1 MCKKT
6 KLGGVFLGPLLFD
19 WKLRRQAKHKVI
31 MSNEAS
37 INVMK
42 LFFNN
47 YRHLAN
53 RLGAW
58 SKYVKRHLPKI

>member
-1 MCKKT
+1 MCKKQNWE
-6 KLGGVFLGPLLFD
+6 VFFLGLLLFD
-19 WKLRRQAKHKVI
+19 WKLRGQAKHKVM

-37 INVMK
+37 INVVK
-42 LFFNN
+42 LFFYN
-47 YRHLAN
+47 YRHLPN

>member
-1 MCKKT
+1 MF
-6 KLGGVFLGPLLFD
+6 FLGLLLFD
-19 WKLRRQAKHKVI
+19 WKLRRQAKHKVM

-58 SKYVKRHLPKI
+58 LKIRKETFTKDLKLMVLGS